1 MADMTV
7 EEFQQARARGEA
19 RLRGPVAES
28 AHYDAGRGRVIIRL
42 STGVEI
48 GFPPALAEGLE
59 HASASDLAV
68 IEVDACGLGVH
79 IPALDAD
86 LYVPALLEGI
96 LGSER
101 WMATRMG
108 TKGGRAKSPAKTAAV
123 RENGRKGGRPRK
135 VAAGQL

>member
-1 MADMTV
+1 MADMTPKQ
-7 EEFQQARARGEA
+7 FQEAQMRGQA

-28 AHYDAGRGRVIIRL
+28 AHYDAGRGRLIVRL
-42 STGVEI
+42 ASGVDI

-59 HASASDLAV
+59 HATAADLAV

-79 IPALDAD
+79 VPALDAD

-101 WMATRMG
+101 WIAARMG
-108 TKGGRAKSPAKTAAV
+108 AKGGRAKSAAKVAAV

-135 VAAGQL
+135 AVAG